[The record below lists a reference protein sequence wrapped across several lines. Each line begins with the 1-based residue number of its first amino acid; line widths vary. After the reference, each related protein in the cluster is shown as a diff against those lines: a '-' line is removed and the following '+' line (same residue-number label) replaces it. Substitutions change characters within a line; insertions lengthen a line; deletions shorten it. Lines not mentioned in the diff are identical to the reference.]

1 MLKSFIKLCWIFP
14 LLAACSQGNW
24 TIDLTSLQNTLE
36 KARPGDTIYIKSG
49 TYTNIQLQ
57 LEGYGTVEEPIV
69 VMTQQPGSVFIEGV
83 YELRLCGE

>member
-24 TIDLTSLQNTLE
+24 TIDLNSLQNTLE

-57 LEGYGTVEEPIV
+57 LEGYGRRADCCYDSTTRQCFYRRCI
-69 VMTQQPGSVFIEGV
+69 
-83 YELRLCGE
+83 

>member
-24 TIDLTSLQNTLE
+24 TIDLNSLQNTLE

-49 TYTNIQLQ
+49 TYTNI
-57 LEGYGTVEEPIV
+57 P
-69 VMTQQPGSVFIEGV
+69 
-83 YELRLCGE
+83 